1 MGKIIGID
9 LGTTNSCV
17 AVMEGGEPT
26 VIPSPEGGRTT
37 PSVVAFTKSGE
48 RLIGLL
54 AKRQA
59 ITNPQHTISSIKRF
73 MGRRFN
79 EVSSEI
85 ELIPYRVIQGKNQM
99 ATIKIDDIEYSPPEI
114 SAMILQYL
122 KKSAEDYLGEEV
134 EEAVIT
140 VPAYFNDAQ
149 RQATNDAGR
158 VAGLK
163 VARIINEPTAAS
175 LAYGLGKNKDEIIA
189 VFDLGGGTFDIS
201 ILEIGEGV
209 FEVKSTNGDTHLGGD
224 DFDQRIINWLVDEFK
239 KENNIDLREDPM
251 ALQRLKEASEKA
263 KCELSSTVKT
273 TINLPFITAIN
284 NEAKHLNVELTRAKF
299 EQLVDDLFDRTI
311 PPCKKALEDA
321 GLKPEQINQIV
332 LVGGSTRIPAIRE
345 IVKRLFKKEPH
356 KGVNP
361 DEVVGVG
368 AAIQAGVLTGEVKD
382 ILLLDVTPL
391 SLGIET
397 IGGVFTS
404 LIDKNTTIPV
414 RKSKTFSTVV
424 DNQSAVK
431 IHVLQGER
439 KLAKDN
445 RTLGYFELV
454 GISPA
459 PRATPRIEVTF
470 DIDVNGIVHVSAKD
484 EKTGK
489 EQSIRVE
496 ASSGISEEQ
505 IKEMIK
511 EAEANAEAD
520 EKYKNIVEL
529 QNKLDSL
536 IYNTE
541 KALIDNRKDISNDD
555 QEKLSN
561 LLRECSEARNSDDI
575 EILKGVADKLSD
587 AKYELL
593 EKLYE
598 QEKQREK
605 EKREKAEKEAKEK
618 AEKEAKEKVENEV
631 KETDS
636 ETDLENETEEEIE
649 ETEEETTNKEE
660 TKNKDEKDKKSETA
674 GGDKSGD

>member
-26 VIPSPEGGRTT
+26 VIPNPEGGRTT
-37 PSVVAFTKSGE
+37 PSVVAFTKSEE